1 MTENNNRDFGPQDS
15 MSWNTSSLAWVFAA
29 NSKAALDDPER
40 RLDDPERRVH
50 GYMQDIIRVPGIER
64 PYIVRPRGKS
74 SKADQAFAWVREAE
88 L

>member
-29 NSKAALDDPER
+29 NT
-40 RLDDPERRVH
+40 PERRVH
-50 GYMQDIIRVPGIER
+50 GYLRDVIRVKGTER

-74 SKADQAFAWVREAE
+74 GRSAVAFAWVREAE

>member
-29 NSKAALDDPER
+29 NTKAA
-40 RLDDPERRVH
+40 
-50 GYMQDIIRVPGIER
+50 IIRVQGIER

-74 SKADQAFAWVREAE
+74 GRSATAFAWVREAE

>member
-29 NSKAALDDPER
+29 YLRDVIHVE
-40 RLDDPERRVH
+40 
-50 GYMQDIIRVPGIER
+50 GTER

-74 SKADQAFAWVREAE
+74 GRSATAFAWVREAE

>member
-1 MTENNNRDFGPQDS
+1 MTENNNTRDFGPHDS

-40 RLDDPERRVH
+40 RVH
-50 GYMQDIIRVPGIER
+50 GYLRDVIRVEGTER

-74 SKADQAFAWVREAE
+74 GRSATAFAWVREAE

>member
-29 NSKAALDDPER
+29 E
-40 RLDDPERRVH
+40 
-50 GYMQDIIRVPGIER
+50 GTER

-74 SKADQAFAWVREAE
+74 GRSATAFAWVREAE

>member
-1 MTENNNRDFGPQDS
+1 MTENNNRDFGPRNNLDWS
-15 MSWNTSSLAWVFAA
+15 ASSLAWVFAA

-40 RLDDPERRVH
+40 RVH
-50 GYMQDIIRVPGIER
+50 GYLRDIIRVSGIER
-64 PYIVRPRGKS
+64 PYVVRPRGKS

>member
-40 RLDDPERRVH
+40 RCGTLYASRARS
-50 GYMQDIIRVPGIER
+50 
-64 PYIVRPRGKS
+64 VRI
-74 SKADQAFAWVREAE
+74 
-88 L
+88 

>member
-1 MTENNNRDFGPQDS
+1 MTENNTRDFGPHDS
-15 MSWNTSSLAWVFAA
+15 MSWCTSSHAWVFAA

-40 RLDDPERRVH
+40 RVH
-50 GYMQDIIRVPGIER
+50 GYLRDVIRVEGTER

-74 SKADQAFAWVREAE
+74 GRSATAFAWVREAE